1 MRNFEPE
8 NWKEYYYQNP
18 YSRNIIKNPNL
29 SDAFPNILELKRQE
43 IYGWHGYG
51 DITQEQW
58 HAQFIPWEMMRI
70 EGQGIQLEYPPIG
83 CGPVP
88 SGDLGCIATSFGPTK
103 RCQVIDLLAE
113 GVSEYILDECKLPI
127 YFCEWFNNRFDC
139 GVKYFLKVA
148 LMDKKRN
155 KLPEW
160 KVKLD
165 GQRPEGP
172 HEWEKL
178 EHTFREYPA
187 GVRYIQFKDY
197 GEDTYNWAG
206 FYGAKLAGATVRFLL
221 D

>member
-1 MRNFEPE
+1 MCTGVD
-8 NWKEYYYQNP
+8 
-18 YSRNIIKNPNL
+18 IIWVNGLTNNKGFTFK
-29 SDAFPNILELKRQE
+29 SV
-43 IYGWHGYG
+43 
-51 DITQEQW
+51 
-58 HAQFIPWEMMRI
+58 
-70 EGQGIQLEYPPIG
+70 
-83 CGPVP
+83 CG
-88 SGDLGCIATSFGPTK
+88 F
-103 RCQVIDLLAE
+103 R
-113 GVSEYILDECKLPI
+113 
-127 YFCEWFNNRFDC
+127 FNNRYDC